1 MKRIK
6 IILSLF
12 LSQLLL
18 SFHVTANADWSY
30 DIFSSGNL
38 KHYVARSATTPSQQT
53 FELFCTQYDP
63 QLTLALFLPQQN
75 QRKKS
80 VTNLSIRID
89 QGRQWPLSASTHTM
103 SLISR
108 QTLSPELLS
117 DLKAGNRVAVAY
129 PLNKDKNISLRF
141 SLKGSGKA
149 LARLEKQCT
158 TPG

>member
-6 IILSLF
+6 IILSVF

-18 SFHVTANADWSY
+18 SFHVTASADWIY
-30 DIFSSGNL
+30 DTFTSGNL
-38 KHYVARSATTPSQQT
+38 RHYIARSDIAPSQQT

-80 VTNLSIRID
+80 ATNLTIRID

-117 DLKAGNRVAVAY
+117 DLKTGNRVTVVY
-129 PLNKDKNISLRF
+129 PLNKDKNTSLRF

-149 LARLEKQCT
+149 LARLEKQCST
-158 TPG
+158 SG